1 MRRRDAHPPCP
12 SRARARACRSY
23 SVGARRPRTS
33 VGSALWR
40 APGPLMDRGLRVG
53 RDQLNATRGALG
65 LPPADRLW
73 GGLSRELC
81 LVATFPQLEYPRR
94 WPPETE
100 VVGPLLWEPPFE
112 GDAEP
117 PPGDEPLVLVAPS
130 TSQDP
135 DHRLLRSAL
144 RGLADLPVRV
154 LATTNRRPLR
164 EPPAVPGER
173 ARRRLA
179 LLRADDAALRRR
191 RVPRRPRHRGA
202 RAGVGLRRR
211 RDPLGRRHGG
221 ERGAH
226 RLGATSASGCRG
238 GCARRGRSGWR
249 WAGRL
254 RSPGC
259 GGVRG
264 RCPPGPRRTM
274 RRCAPPGWWSGSR
287 EADGEGA
294 GLPGP
299 GSGGPGNL
307 AR

>member
-1 MRRRDAHPPCP
+1 
-12 SRARARACRSY
+12 
-23 SVGARRPRTS
+23 
-33 VGSALWR
+33 
-40 APGPLMDRGLRVG
+40 MDHGLRVG

-65 LPPADRLW
+65 LPPVERLW

-94 WPPETE
+94 WPPGTE

-117 PPGDEPLVLVAPS
+117 PPGVEPLVLVAPS

-135 DHRLLRSAL
+135 DAPPAAQLAGRA
-144 RGLADLPVRV
+144 RGPA
-154 LATTNRRPLR
+154 RPR
-164 EPPAVPGER
+164 PRHDEPPPVARAADGSGER
-173 ARRRLA
+173 ARRGLA

-191 RVPRRPRHRGA
+191 RVPRRTRHRGA
-202 RAGVGLRRR
+202 RPGVRLRRR

-238 GCARRGRSGWR
+238 GCARRGRSGWP
-249 WAGRL
+249 WAGRS

-287 EADGEGA
+287 EADGEGT